1 MRVLKFSVEVFLFQT
16 AEKFRKEQFSVS
28 LLLGIEKMQGSE
40 RVVITIAR
48 RNFFSHSTEKIV
60 EEPFLVPKKFWY

>member
-28 LLLGIEKMQGSE
+28 LFFGIEK
-40 RVVITIAR
+40 
-48 RNFFSHSTEKIV
+48 F
-60 EEPFLVPKKFWY
+60 